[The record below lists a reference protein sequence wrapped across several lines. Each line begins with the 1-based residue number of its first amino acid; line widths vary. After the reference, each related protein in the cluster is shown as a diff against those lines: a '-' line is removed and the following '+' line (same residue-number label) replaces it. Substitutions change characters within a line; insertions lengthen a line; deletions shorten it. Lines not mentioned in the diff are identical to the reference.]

1 MDRKYMSEFSVNVWN
16 DRVILLQSDGL
27 SDPRLKDIS
36 PHIYMI
42 LSRKRCSL
50 KSQKITKDNPNI
62 ELFFDGLPPISIK
75 MWENEQSDADLEIS
89 RDMFELKTL
98 NGRKIISGKVSLFL
112 NNLRYMQKIGS
123 ELNDLFKY
131 EILYIGQAFGKDGKR
146 IATARLGA
154 HETLQEI
161 YSDCNMKYPDRE
173 IWLLLLPFEWNVLSS
188 VANAPINVTNDNAHI
203 QDVLSNPLDE
213 RQVVNLIEGA
223 LIKHFYPKYN
233 IRLKDTFPSPCHTSY
248 NNCYKL
254 DYNAVTVAL
263 ALDELMYP
271 VGNTFAGYKYRHI
284 FNILFHNEV
293 ERKSMFDFD

>member
-16 DRVILLQSDGL
+16 DRVILLQQDEL
-27 SDPRLKDIS
+27 SNPLLNGIF

-42 LSRKRCSL
+42 LSRKRCRI
-50 KSQKITKDNPNI
+50 KSQKITKENPSI
-62 ELFFDGLPPISIK
+62 ELSFDDCPSIPVK
-75 MWENEQSDADLEIS
+75 IWDGEQFDAELKIS
-89 RDMFELKTL
+89 RDMYELNTLSGEKIQYGKT
-98 NGRKIISGKVSLFL
+98 SLFL
-112 NNLRYMQKIGS
+112 GELRRMGKIGS
-123 ELNDLFKY
+123 ELDDLLKY
-131 EILYIGQAFGKDGKR
+131 EILYVGQAFGKDGKR
-146 IATARLGA
+146 IATNRLGA

-173 IWLLLLPFEWNVLSS
+173 IWLLLLPFDWNVLSS
-188 VANAPINVTNDNAHI
+188 FASAPINVTNDNAHI

-263 ALDELMYP
+263 ALDELMFP
-271 VGNTFAGYKYRHI
+271 IGNSHSDYKYHHI
-284 FNILFHNEV
+284 FKILFHNEA